1 MGQETNSKE
10 IDMYLYQSIPNK
22 GFDTANP
29 IHVQTSISSQPIPL
43 DVNGDLR
50 IDLLGLT
57 PDGGSK
63 LQVWKNVWN
72 SSRTDSPLF
81 DVQSSYFNDSHC
93 QIANPH
99 SNAVV
104 DLNGDCLADV
114 FLVCDEGR
122 GQKSFQIWLN
132 KKSQSFVLAMQGSL
146 PSGTQSIS
154 FADIDR
160 DGPMD
165 MIFTTCKVV
174 SSSGVGSDCYIN
186 IAYNQQLRFMF
197 LHDRLWHE
205 EWCTNSPDNNAFVRF
220 PVSSLFRDGHK
231 QSLLVWDTS
240 FDPPIPLSL
249 RLGDANLDGFP
260 DFLAIFAS
268 GNDRTPYLPYSKH
281 CASGVAGCDS
291 KVRGGRGWEV
301 ATNSGMKA
309 LANGTL
315 DILVQ
320 RTGLQDG
327 SKVLFIQNN
336 FYYDAF
342 FLKAIA
348 LNGAC
353 DSGWCYSANGSERY
367 HPFGVRYSGATY
379 KYTVFDTLGHRSA
392 AESKFVFVTSYPL
405 LPLTHVEPIVGQL
418 PQTSYHALQTPYS
431 FFGLG
436 RTNNYIENMF
446 VGTTLH
452 APEHYINM
460 EGSVIP
466 NSRVVILPPADGGE
480 SGGTWKRE
488 LFLRSGDWIPWVTVT
503 CVIGMVILAII
514 VFVLHLNE
522 KREDELERRR
532 ISHHINFDAL

>member
-1 MGQETNSKE
+1 MKNGVRVCRP
-10 IDMYLYQSIPNK
+10 PNNLC
-22 GFDTANP
+22 TADDNF
-29 IHVQTSISSQPIPL
+29 QFNLL
-43 DVNGDLR
+43 D
-50 IDLLGLT
+50 
-57 PDGGSK
+57 
-63 LQVWKNVWN
+63 
-72 SSRTDSPLF
+72 
-81 DVQSSYFNDSHC
+81 
-93 QIANPH
+93 
-99 SNAVV
+99 
-104 DLNGDCLADV
+104 
-114 FLVCDEGR
+114 
-122 GQKSFQIWLN
+122 
-132 KKSQSFVLAMQGSL
+132 
-146 PSGTQSIS
+146 
-154 FADIDR
+154 
-160 DGPMD
+160 
-165 MIFTTCKVV
+165 
-174 SSSGVGSDCYIN
+174 
-186 IAYNQQLRFMF
+186 
-197 LHDRLWHE
+197 
-205 EWCTNSPDNNAFVRF
+205 SPDNNAFVRF

-240 FDPPIPLSL
+240 FDPPIPPVSL

-268 GNDRTPYLPYSKH
+268 GDDRTPYLAYSKH

-291 KVRGGRGWEV
+291 NGPGGRGWEV
-301 ATNSGMKA
+301 ATA
-309 LANGTL
+309 LANVKDARGVAFLDMDEDGTL

-392 AESKFVFVTSYPL
+392 AE
-405 LPLTHVEPIVGQL
+405 VGQL